1 MHFMCRKIRLAT
13 QKIAK
18 AKEQIEEGVKD
29 WDPSKDDKIEVCL
42 LGAFSNLR
50 LPTCLTGC

>member
-1 MHFMCRKIRLAT
+1 MCRKIRLAT

-42 LGAFSNLR
+42 PGAFLTLK
-50 LPTCLTGC
+50 LPTRLTGY